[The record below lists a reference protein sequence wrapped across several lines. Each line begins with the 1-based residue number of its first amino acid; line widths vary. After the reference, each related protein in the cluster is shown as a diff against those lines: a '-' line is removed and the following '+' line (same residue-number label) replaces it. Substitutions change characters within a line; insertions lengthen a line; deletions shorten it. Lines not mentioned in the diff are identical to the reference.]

1 MKKVLVFALVA
12 IFALSLTMAACN
24 NNQADTTTTAPE
36 TTAPAVTED
45 TQEESTGPAAG
56 KVTVGLY
63 ADAADS
69 YYQLLNDALVGVAEI
84 IGFDCQVDFKVGQS
98 TADEQLRAVEDFI
111 TAGYDAICV
120 IQNNPNTTSECIE
133 KAKAAGIPYFGMT
146 HDFASVPNA
155 LDATGSICYD
165 FFDGGYLAGKDAC
178 ERGIAQVVMIE
189 GVLGQGSAGVFSWGF
204 LQAYEDAGKSLGGFT
219 AEEIAKLKSEAKLDG
234 SQDVEIVFWAS
245 GNWFAEAAQ
254 KAMQDAITSLGKD
267 GWDGAYVQNNPMME
281 GVIVAIQD
289 AGLNPSDYW
298 LGSCNGREISWQ
310 WVQDGLVTMDVNQ
323 PGAMEGAMLAQQLQA
338 YFAGDSFRQYLH
350 PYMTPYSID
359 NIDELLPSLVP
370 ATDIDAF
377 LAGYAAG
384 SFTTDINDP
393 KFRDNPGF
401 K

>member
-1 MKKVLVFALVA
+1 MKKVFVLVLMVVMVF
-12 IFALSLTMAACN
+12 SLCLAACG
-24 NNQADTTTTAPE
+24 NQTAP
-36 TTAPAVTED
+36 TPAPAPAPAPTEPGD
-45 TQEESTGPAAG
+45 TNEPAAAPE
-56 KVTVGLY
+56 KKTIGLY

-69 YYQLLNDALVGVAEI
+69 YYQLLNDALVGVADMDPEV
-84 IGFDCQVDFKVGQS
+84 DWQVDFKVGQS

-111 TAGYDAICV
+111 TAGYDAMVV

-133 KAKAAGIPYFGMT
+133 KAVAAGIPYFGMT
-146 HDFASVPNA
+146 HDFASAPNA
-155 LDATGSICYD
+155 RDAAGAICYD
-165 FFDGGYLAGKDAC
+165 FFEGGRLAGEDAC
-178 ERGIAQVVMIE
+178 ARGVSKVVMIE

-204 LQAYEDAGKSLGGFT
+204 LQAYEDAGKSLGGYT
-219 AEEIAKLKSEAKLDG
+219 AEEIAKLKSEVKLDG
-234 SQDVEIVFWAS
+234 TQDVEIVFWAS

-254 KAMQDAITSLGKD
+254 KAMQDAVTSLGPD

-281 GVIVAIQD
+281 GVITAIED

-310 WVQDGLVTMDVNQ
+310 WVLDGIVTMDVNQ
-323 PGAMEGAMLAQQLQA
+323 PGALEGAMVKQQLKA
-338 YFAGDSFRQYLH
+338 YFNGEEYRKYIH
-350 PYMTPYSID
+350 PYFTPYNID
-359 NIDELLPSLVP
+359 NINELLPSLVP

-393 KFRDNPGF
+393 KFKDNVGF